1 MVICAENVPKEFTK
15 LNILPFWTDFYFK
28 DFLVLNFC
36 KNIHTQDAD
45 TNYQQAHIDGNARA
59 SNKNTAY
66 TWKQGGRRGQTINKF
81 KGLNIIIHIQN
92 S

>member
-1 MVICAENVPKEFTK
+1 MPS
-15 LNILPFWTDFYFK
+15 
-28 DFLVLNFC
+28 C

-92 S
+92 SYPVRSFPRYCHREDNSFFELFLKK